1 MLLPPSLTCRWD
13 KAADIRK
20 HCQILWD
27 ILTSAQTTK
36 KSEKKLQT
44 RRGKSILPTL
54 GTIVAMPA
62 YARNPRKM
70 KVMQQIIGVQL
81 WLGGAKREVGN
92 RLNMIN
98 LCQGMDVTLAT
109 INNLIK
115 DSAKE
120 VYTCKDAVAKN
131 FRRPPSR
138 RRLFTEVDEDGK
150 WIDKDDQSVPL
161 SYSIV
166 FDNVNQKTHAWHQ
179 SHTRKNHM
187 LNMVQAY
194 AAKDRIVSLHLS
206 CQDPHPDSILE
217 IPPENYLPDDADVE
231 MLRHEFCS
239 AIGNILHQHTGNL
252 PPNPPEPEKP
262 FHVESSQKSELVPL
276 GILKKMSKAEE
287 MVDTMRDYH
296 QYVLERPDGHPFVLP
311 LWCDGL
317 SSERG
322 HDAHVSVFNARSNW
336 SHLPGLA
343 PSVQEWHKRQLH
355 MEDTWKGVL
364 LYRQCGD
371 DGLQYNLRNVLGL
384 TNVEADV
391 TNCMNEAQYFCNTIL
406 DGYVMGSAME
416 LSLWAR
422 M

>member
-262 FHVESSQKSELVPL
+262 FHVESSQKSELLPL

-296 QYVLERPDGHPFVLP
+296 QYVLKVPMATRLCYLYGAMAL
-311 LWCDGL
+311 
-317 SSERG
+317 
-322 HDAHVSVFNARSNW
+322 AVSVAMMPMFLYSM
-336 SHLPGLA
+336 LA
-343 PSVQEWHKRQLH
+343 PTGPTCQGWHLQCKSGISANC
-355 MEDTWKGVL
+355 TWRIHGRACYSTDSAGTMASSIICAMSWGWPMWRL
-364 LYRQCGD
+364 M
-371 DGLQYNLRNVLGL
+371 LRIVWMKL
-384 TNVEADV
+384 
-391 TNCMNEAQYFCNTIL
+391 NTSATPSL
-406 DGYVMGSAME
+406 MVM
-416 LSLWAR
+416 
-422 M
+422 